1 MERAPIAYFAYNRPE
16 HTLRSLLSL
25 ADNPEARESALFIYC
40 DALKK
45 EEHRERVDEVHR
57 IVRSRQWCGSVHIIE
72 HEENKG
78 CAQSIISGVTQ
89 MSDTYGKVIV
99 IEDDLVLS
107 PHFLGYMNTAL
118 SLYESDPQVMQ
129 ISGHMFPIAFDCK
142 KDALF
147 LPFITSWGWATWQRA
162 WRLFDPHMSGYG
174 QIKGNRKMRYRFNMQ
189 GEYPYSKM
197 LESQLRGEI
206 DSWAIRWYLSV
217 FLNNGLTLYPVTS
230 LVENIGF
237 DGSGVHCPN
246 RSDVQHLH
254 HRAPVTVFP
263 ATVRVDKDN
272 LHKFTS
278 YFNATSRTRPSLSSL
293 FKRVQSHMRALCK

>member
-1 MERAPIAYFAYNRPE
+1 MAPIAFFCFNRPE
-16 HTLRSLLSL
+16 HTLRSLTSL
-25 ADNPEARESALFIYC
+25 VDNPEAVESELFLFC
-40 DALKK
+40 DAPRNQEQEKAV
-45 EEHRERVDEVHR
+45 HEVR
-57 IVRSRQWCGSVHIIE
+57 QIVRNRQWCGSVHIIE
-72 HEENKG
+72 QKTNLG
-78 CAQSIISGVTQ
+78 CAGSIIKGVTQ
-89 MSDTYGKVIV
+89 VCSDFGKVIV

-107 PHFLGYMNTAL
+107 PHFLGYTNTAL
-118 SLYESDPQVMQ
+118 SVYESDPRVMQ
-129 ISGHMFPIAFDCK
+129 VSGHMFPIAFDCRT
-142 KDALF
+142 DALF

-254 HRAPVTVFP
+254 HRDPVSVFP
-263 ATVRVDKDN
+263 ATVEVDKDN

-278 YFNATSRTRPSLSSL
+278 YFNTTSRTRPSLSSL
-293 FKRVQSHMRALCK
+293 FKRVQSHVRALCK